1 MEKKKQRELT
11 LAEKVR
17 VLEMLEGTKMSQL
30 EIARR
35 VGVSQPA
42 ISRLIRKKA
51 AILEEWQRNSNP
63 DRKRRRVG
71 KDADVDAALLHWFEM
86 ARAQNVF
93 ITGEIL
99 MAKARTLADALNV
112 EFTPT
117 SGWLSRWK
125 NRNNICVQRAHSES
139 VGASQPIASSWIHTT
154 LLSVLQDFRP
164 EDIFNC
170 DETSIYYRAVPVGS
184 LLFKHESLTR
194 SKKTKD
200 QLTVLFCCNMTGT
213 EKTKLLLVGKCR
225 NPRCFQGIS
234 PSSIPVTYTSD
245 HSAWMTAT
253 IFVEWLK
260 DFDQEMKRQRRN
272 VALLLDKCS
281 AHPSNVTLQNV
292 KVFFLPSNVMSLIQP
307 LNWGIIRNFKALYRR
322 RMIQKIINVID
333 EKVQATATVIR
344 KTISLL
350 DAVHMMSRAWE
361 EVRQAT
367 IEYCFH
373 KTLFCQQ
380 SKEFVQMAVEKVVP
394 PDRMTDE
401 EFYLYVDHDSDVAC
415 IREITATEIC
425 SVVKGSKKQDG
436 GEEEEEE
443 DTPSVPRLK
452 DAMRACAIIERVLAM
467 TGADPGILRKFYD
480 VEHEVERALDLRL
493 NQCQSV

>member
-11 LAEKVR
+11 LTEKVR

-30 EIARR
+30 EVARR

-51 AILEEWQRNSNP
+51 TILEEWQRNSNP

-86 ARAQNVF
+86 ARAQNVL

-125 NRNNICVQRAHSES
+125 NRNNICVQRTHSES
-139 VGASQPIASSWIHTT
+139 VSACQPIASSWIHTT

-184 LLFKHESLTR
+184 FK
-194 SKKTKD
+194 KAKD
-200 QLTVLFCCNMTGT
+200 QLTVLLCCNMTGT
-213 EKTKLLLVGKCR
+213 EKTKVLLVGKSQ
-225 NPRCFQGIS
+225 NPQCFQGIS
-234 PSSIPVTYTSD
+234 SSFIPVIYTSD
-245 HSAWMTAT
+245 NSAWMTAT
-253 IFVEWLK
+253 IFAKWLK

-281 AHPSNVTLQNV
+281 AHSSNVTLKNV
-292 KVFFLPSNVMSLIQP
+292 KLFFLPSNAITLIQP
-307 LNWGIIRNFKALYRR
+307 LNQGIIRNFKALYRQ
-322 RMIQKIINVID
+322 RMMQKILNVID
-333 EKVQATATVIR
+333 EKVQATATVIG
-344 KTISLL
+344 KTVSLL
-350 DAVHMMSRAWE
+350 DAVHMLSRAWE
-361 EVRQAT
+361 EVKQAT

-373 KTLFCQQ
+373 KTLFSQQ
-380 SKEFVQMAVEKVVP
+380 SKEFVQLAVEKVAP
-394 PDRMTDE
+394 PDGMTDE

-415 IREITATEIC
+415 IGEIAGTEIC
-425 SVVKGSKKQDG
+425 SVVNGSKKQGG

-443 DTPSVPRLK
+443 EDSLPVPKLK
-452 DAMRACAIIERVLAM
+452 DARRACATIERVLAM
-467 TGADPGILRKFYD
+467 TGADPDILRKFYD
-480 VEHEVERALDLRL
+480 VEREVERALALRL
-493 NQCQSV
+493 NQYQSV

>member
-17 VLEMLEGTKMSQL
+17 VLEMLERTKMSQL
-30 EIARR
+30 EVARR

-86 ARAQNVF
+86 ARAQNVI

-99 MAKARTLADALNV
+99 MSKARTLADALNV

-125 NRNNICVQRAHSES
+125 NRNNICVQRTHNEIVSES
-139 VGASQPIASSWIHTT
+139 RPIDSSWIHTT
-154 LLSVLQDFRP
+154 LLSVLQNFRP

-170 DETSIYYRAVPVGS
+170 DETSIYYRAVPIGS
-184 LLFKHESLTR
+184 F
-194 SKKTKD
+194 KKTKD
-200 QLTVLFCCNMTGT
+200 QLTALLCCNMTGT
-213 EKTKLLLVGKCR
+213 EKTKLLLVGKIQ
-225 NPRCFQGIS
+225 NPQCFQGI
-234 PSSIPVTYTSD
+234 PFLSIPVTYISEQN
-245 HSAWMTAT
+245 AWMTAT
-253 IFVEWLK
+253 IFAKWLK

-281 AHPSNVTLQNV
+281 AHPRNVILQNV
-292 KVFFLPSNVMSLIQP
+292 KLFFLPSNAMTLIQP
-307 LNWGIIRNFKALYRR
+307 LNQGIIRNFKALYRR
-322 RMIQKIINVID
+322 RMLQKLLTVID
-333 EKVQATATVIR
+333 ENVQPTATVIG
-344 KTISLL
+344 KTVSLL

-361 EVRQAT
+361 EVKQGT

-373 KTLFCQQ
+373 KTIFSQQ
-380 SKEFVQMAVEKVVP
+380 SKEFVQMAVEKVAP
-394 PDRMTDE
+394 PETMTDE

-415 IREITATEIC
+415 ISETADAEIC

-443 DTPSVPRLK
+443 DSLPVPRLK
-452 DAMRACAIIERVLAM
+452 DAMQACATIERVLAM
-467 TGADPGILRKFYD
+467 TGADPDILRKFYD
-480 VEHEVERALDLRL
+480 VEHEVERALALQL